1 MAHYAY
7 STMECLIYMIES
19 EIPEINNEKD
29 PKQKKPDDTAGF
41 YIRGFLKIY
50 DPESGQIAV
59 ETSN

>member
-1 MAHYAY
+1 MDQQ
-7 STMECLIYMIES
+7 
-19 EIPEINNEKD
+19 PEIKLNTND
-29 PKQKKPDDTAGF
+29 DQKNKEPDDTAGF